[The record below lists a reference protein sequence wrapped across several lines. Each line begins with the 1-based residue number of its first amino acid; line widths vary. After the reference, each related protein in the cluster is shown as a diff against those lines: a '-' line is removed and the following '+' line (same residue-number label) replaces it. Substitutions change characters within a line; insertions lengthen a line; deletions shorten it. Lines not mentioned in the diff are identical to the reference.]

1 MQPLGSIGNINPTTS
16 RTSKVSIVGIDPYA
30 IAKQQPASNLIT
42 GTYRTQLQPS
52 KQGIINSNKLSDIL
66 KNSSLTNRTSKLNVG
81 VHQPY
86 AQSQNQPQAQPFVQ
100 LHPQAQKQPSEQVH
114 EQPNPQ
120 PYRTP
125 PPTLTPP
132 DVTTYAF
139 AIAPNKLLKRN
150 KPTKRA
156 HLQPQQATFHYVN
169 DLTSALFHIKGS
181 KKNKIYG
188 SFGFFRPV

>member
-1 MQPLGSIGNINPTTS
+1 MLLVPDQPL
-16 RTSKVSIVGIDPYA
+16 
-30 IAKQQPASNLIT
+30 
-42 GTYRTQLQPS
+42 
-52 KQGIINSNKLSDIL
+52 
-66 KNSSLTNRTSKLNVG
+66 
-81 VHQPY
+81 
-86 AQSQNQPQAQPFVQ
+86 AQPFVQ
-100 LHPQAQKQPSEQVH
+100 LHPQTQKQPSQQVH

-132 DVTTYAF
+132 DVPTYELAF
-139 AIAPNKLLKRN
+139 AAAPNRPVKPT

-156 HLQPQQATFHYVN
+156 HPQPQQATFHYVN